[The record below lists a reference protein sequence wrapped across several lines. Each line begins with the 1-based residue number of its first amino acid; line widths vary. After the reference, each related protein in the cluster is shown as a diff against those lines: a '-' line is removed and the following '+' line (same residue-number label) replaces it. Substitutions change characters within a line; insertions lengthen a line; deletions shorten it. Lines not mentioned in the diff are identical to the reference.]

1 VSVTISE
8 NTRAAVLEV
17 ASQDYVMVA
26 RAKGLKP
33 RTILGQYLVRNAL
46 TPVITVTGLQLAALL
61 GGSILIE
68 TIFTIP
74 GMGQYLFESVTNRD
88 YPAIQGIVLVAA
100 TVVLLM
106 NVLVDIAYARVDA
119 RVSYD

>member
-1 VSVTISE
+1 MDALSS
-8 NTRAAVLEV
+8 AVLI
-17 ASQDYVMVA
+17 S
-26 RAKGLKP
+26 
-33 RTILGQYLVRNAL
+33 
-46 TPVITVTGLQLAALL
+46 
-61 GGSILIE
+61 GSIVIE

>member
-1 VSVTISE
+1 
-8 NTRAAVLEV
+8 
-17 ASQDYVMVA
+17 M
-26 RAKGLKP
+26 
-33 RTILGQYLVRNAL
+33 RNAL
-46 TPVITVTGLQLAALL
+46 TPVITVAGLQAATML

-74 GMGQYLFESVTNRD
+74 GIGQYLFESVGNRD

-100 TVVLLM
+100 TIVLLM
-106 NVLVDIAYARVDA
+106 NVAVDIAYARVDA

>member
-1 VSVTISE
+1 LTAS
-8 NTRAAVLEV
+8 AVLR
-17 ASQDYVMVA
+17 D
-26 RAKGLKP
+26 
-33 RTILGQYLVRNAL
+33 YLVRNAL
-46 TPVITVTGLQLAALL
+46 TPVITVTGLQMAALL

-74 GMGQYLFESVTNRD
+74 GMGQYLFESVTTRD

-100 TVVLLM
+100 SVVLLV
-106 NVLVDIAYARVDA
+106 NVAVDIAYARVDA

>member
-1 VSVTISE
+1 
-8 NTRAAVLEV
+8 
-17 ASQDYVMVA
+17 MVA
-26 RAKGLKP
+26 RAKGLGAGA
-33 RTILGQYLVRNAL
+33 ILRDYLGRNAV
-46 TPVITVTGLQLAALL
+46 TPVITVAGLQLAALL

-106 NVLVDIAYARVDA
+106 NVAVDIAYARVDA
-119 RVSYD
+119 RVSYE

>member
-1 VSVTISE
+1 
-8 NTRAAVLEV
+8 VL
-17 ASQDYVMVA
+17 
-26 RAKGLKP
+26 GH
-33 RTILGQYLVRNAL
+33 YLLRNAL

-88 YPAIQGIVLVAA
+88 YPAIQAIVMVAA